1 MERGNSK
8 HVPARDQELAR
19 ETRDLVGGN
28 PQLAHAEQ
36 WRAPEPVDG
45 AIPPPAQPPGRNPL
59 SGERDVELRTEF
71 ARIMTRDFFPA
82 DRDAILSRL
91 DETDVSQDLAER
103 VARLPADR
111 HFASPHDVL
120 VALGI
125 SSPETRGGT

>member
-8 HVPARDQELAR
+8 HGPARDQELAR
-19 ETRDLVGGN
+19 ETGSLVRGH
-28 PQLAHAEQ
+28 PQPAHAEE
-36 WRAPEPVDG
+36 WRAPEPIDG
-45 AIPPPAQPPGRNPL
+45 AIPPPVQPPGRNPL

-91 DETDVSQDLAER
+91 DEVDVPQDLAGR
-103 VARLPADR
+103 VARLPADG
-111 HFASPHDVL
+111 HYTSPHDVL